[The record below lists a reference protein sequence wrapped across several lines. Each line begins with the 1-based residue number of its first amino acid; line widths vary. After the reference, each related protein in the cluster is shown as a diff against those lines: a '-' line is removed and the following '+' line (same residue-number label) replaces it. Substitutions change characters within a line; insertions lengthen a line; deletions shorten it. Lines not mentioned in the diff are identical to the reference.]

1 MKRTPIAA
9 ALAVPAVLL
18 ALSGCGADAGDS
30 PEAGSSTAGSEHFP
44 VTIDSAL
51 GQAVIEEKPERVVT
65 IGWGSA
71 DTAVALGTT
80 PVGVEEVTWGND
92 DHGNYP
98 WVSEAIEERGDDFPA
113 TFTGGQDIDID
124 AIVAL
129 EPDLILAP
137 NSGITQEDFDILNDL
152 APTVAYPEQAWNIS
166 WDDQISLIGKAL
178 GEPEAAQDAVDGI
191 GQSLADSAA
200 EHPEFAGKTFAY
212 VWGGGAPG
220 SLVLYNEGDAR
231 VDILTALGMTVAP
244 EVQDIPSSEGSFT
257 SDLGLEN
264 AGKLNDVD
272 VLFTWYNDEA
282 EQQRT
287 EEQRLFAQIPAVE
300 RGSVVRSL
308 DRQVGMASSFLTP
321 LSVPWVLDRFEPMI
335 EEAVAKVD

>member
-1 MKRTPIAA
+1 MKRAPIAA
-9 ALAVPAVLL
+9 LLAVPAVLL
-18 ALSGCGADAGDS
+18 ALSGCGAEAADSTS
-30 PEAGSSTAGSEHFP
+30 PESGAAGSEHFP
-44 VTIDSAL
+44 VTVESAL
-51 GQAVIEEKPERVVT
+51 GEATIEQKPERVVT

-80 PVGVEEVTWGND
+80 PVGIEEVAWGND
-92 DHGNYP
+92 EHGNYP
-98 WVSEAIEERGDDFPA
+98 WVTEAIQKRGDELPA
-113 TFTGGQDIDID
+113 TFAGGTDIDID

-137 NSGITQEDFDILNDL
+137 NSGISQEDFDILNDL
-152 APTVAYPEQAWNIS
+152 APTVAYPEKAWNID
-166 WDDQISLIGKAL
+166 WDEQITVIGKAL
-178 GEPEAAQDAVDGI
+178 GEPVAAEEAIAGI
-191 GQSLADSAA
+191 EQSLADSAS
-200 EHPEFAGKTFAY
+200 EHPEFADKSFAY

-231 VDILTALGMTVAP
+231 VDLLTALGMKVAP
-244 EVQDIPSSEGSFT
+244 EVRDIPSAEGSFT
-257 SDLGLEN
+257 SELGLEN

-272 VLFTWYNDEA
+272 VLFTWYNDEE

-335 EEAVAKVD
+335 EEAVAKVG